1 MAGSTKKTAKT
12 RRPVVYDMGP
22 EKQCIYALA
31 GIIRPTLCINAF
43 DCLTCPRDKQI
54 QRDKAKGLLTDTQ
67 GRPSQGWRDPKTRFT
82 KKAGQKW
89 CRHMLS
95 GLVDYKICV
104 YNYDCAR
111 CPYDQMIA
119 DSEPAHPTIGTAYDY
134 VAGVAL
140 GRNHY
145 YHDGHAWARVEYG
158 GQVRLGLDDFSLRLL
173 GRPDGLTLP
182 SIGNTV
188 QQGEKALSLY
198 RDEHL
203 ASILSPVSGI
213 IVARNPGVLREPD
226 RAHDSPY
233 EGGWLLVIQ
242 PTRLKD
248 NLRRLHFGDN
258 ALAWMETE
266 VGRLIGLVTQET
278 GEHMLSTGG
287 RMIEDVYGDI
297 PELGWDRLV
306 HEFLGT

>member
-1 MAGSTKKTAKT
+1 MTTKTKDRP
-12 RRPVVYDMGP
+12 RRPVVHDLGG

-43 DCLTCPRDKQI
+43 DCLTCPRDKKI
-54 QRDKAKGLLTDTQ
+54 QRDKAMGVLTDAQ
-67 GRPSQGWRDPKTRFT
+67 GQPSQGWRDPKTRFT

-111 CPYDQMIA
+111 CPYDQMIE
-119 DSEPAHPTIGTAYDY
+119 DTELAHPSRGTTCDY

-173 GRPDGLTLP
+173 GHLDGLVLPTL
-182 SIGNTV
+182 GNTV
-188 QQGEKALSLY
+188 QQGEKALSLH

-203 ASILSPVSGI
+203 ASVLSPVTGI
-213 IVARNPGVLREPD
+213 IVARNPGVVREPD
-226 RAHDSPY
+226 LPHESPY
-233 EGGWLLVIQ
+233 EDGWLLVIQ

-248 NLRRLHFGDN
+248 NLRRLHFGQN
-258 ALAWMETE
+258 AETWMEGE
-266 VGRLIGLVTQET
+266 VDRLVSLVTRETGQQLAATGGRLIDDVC
-278 GEHMLSTGG
+278 GE
-287 RMIEDVYGDI
+287 I

-306 HEFLGT
+306 HEFLRT